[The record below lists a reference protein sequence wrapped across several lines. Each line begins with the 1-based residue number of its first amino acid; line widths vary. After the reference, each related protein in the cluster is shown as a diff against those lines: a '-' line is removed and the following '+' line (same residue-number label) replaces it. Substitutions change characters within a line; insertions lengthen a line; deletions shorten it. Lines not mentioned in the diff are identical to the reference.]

1 MLSEE
6 TYDFKVDCGLRCLH
20 DPFCAGYN
28 FLKKNRQKNMTNCH
42 LTHTL
47 VHNFHDCNAHDKGWT
62 FYHPVGQRKVRNY
75 VVERSIC
82 IVFQVLYS
90 QS

>member
-28 FLKKNRQKNMTNCH
+28 FRKKNRQKNMTNCH

-62 FYHPVGQRKVRNY
+62 FYHSVGQRKVRNY
-75 VVERSIC
+75 VVEHA
-82 IVFQVLYS
+82 L
-90 QS
+90 